1 MNTSPRPAES
11 TRITFWLVPA
21 ISDRLD
27 LEEIIN
33 RLADKYNA
41 PSFMPHIT
49 LWSTQLTR
57 DESPQQILETATRGF
72 ARFTLQATSLDH
84 GPDRFKSIFIR
95 FNSAPLIL
103 LSNAL
108 GSSCRTPGRYH
119 LDAHLSLLYRQLS
132 PAERKKIVCD
142 LQTPQSC
149 FHFDTVIATAPG
161 PGKTSFEK
169 VNLWQHVAEIRL

>member
-1 MNTSPRPAES
+1 MNTSPRPPAS
-11 TRITFWLVPA
+11 TRIAFWLVPA
-21 ISDRLD
+21 VSDRLY
-27 LEEIIN
+27 LGEIIN

-49 LWSTQLTR
+49 LWSAKLAR

-72 ARFTLQATSLDH
+72 TRFTLKATALDH

-95 FNSAPLIL
+95 FNSDPLIL
-103 LSNAL
+103 FSNTL
-108 GSSCRTPGRYH
+108 GSSCRTPGRFH

-142 LQTPQSC
+142 LQTLQHP

-161 PGKTSFEK
+161 PGQASFEN